1 MDQQPSYAHIARQV
15 FSLML
20 WVTRR
25 LLRVLLR
32 RPVIDVL
39 LLLLVL
45 YLIASIIG
53 RFNQPQEVLYP
64 EPPTMFEGR

>member
-15 FSLML
+15 ISLLL
-20 WVTRR
+20 WVMRR

-32 RPVIDVL
+32 RPILDVL

-45 YLIASIIG
+45 YVIASMIG
-53 RFNQPQEVLYP
+53 RFNQPEPVLYQ
-64 EPPTMFEGR
+64 PPALFEGR

>member
-1 MDQQPSYAHIARQV
+1 MDQQPSYAQIARQV
-15 FSLML
+15 ISLML

-32 RPVIDVL
+32 RPILDVL
-39 LLLLVL
+39 LLLLALWLIAGFIRKHTAPHPVL
-45 YLIASIIG
+45 Y
-53 RFNQPQEVLYP
+53 